1 MSNENPPCPDCG
13 GKLVNKEWIPRGK
26 KEAGGHR
33 LIRIIERRRCV
44 ECGRS
49 HRLLPDD
56 QVPYKHY
63 SAEVIEKVVDEDYEF
78 IEEEAL
84 EYEDYPCEATM
95 GRWRAWAVQLV
106 KNAEGGI
113 RSAAHRVLDLSNEFL
128 RSTESL
134 LKGIKKFAKRGWLTF
149 VIRIMIES
157 GGAGMMPEAP

>member
-63 SAEVIEKVVDEDYEF
+63 SAEVIEKVVDEDYEWVYLEMRDKIQEY
-78 IEEEAL
+78 IE
-84 EYEDYPCEATM
+84 
-95 GRWRAWAVQLV
+95 
-106 KNAEGGI
+106 KNN
-113 RSAAHRVLDLSNEFL
+113 LQF
-128 RSTESL
+128 
-134 LKGIKKFAKRGWLTF
+134 
-149 VIRIMIES
+149 
-157 GGAGMMPEAP
+157 